1 MFALILDENV
11 QSLCA
16 ANTGPVWGGGGGL
29 REGGRVGVAEEREK
43 PTKGN
48 ENLDQRI

>member
-1 MFALILDENV
+1 MC
-11 QSLCA
+11 SKYR
-16 ANTGPVWGGGGGL
+16 TGGGGGGL
-29 REGGRVGVAEEREK
+29 RERGKVGAAEEREK